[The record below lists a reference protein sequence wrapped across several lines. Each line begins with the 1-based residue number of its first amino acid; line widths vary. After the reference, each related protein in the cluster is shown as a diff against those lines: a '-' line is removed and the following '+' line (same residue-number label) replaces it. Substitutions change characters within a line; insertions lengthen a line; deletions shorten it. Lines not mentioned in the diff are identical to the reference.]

1 LGTSL
6 IFKTI
11 PTTWVELEKIKS
23 DVLEATNKKT
33 SIEVLDKLCLLGALE
48 KKVELV
54 KARFPG
60 YIRYQLMVPNIDKSQ
75 LCVQKEATMSQDNF
89 IALLITGRAQ
99 PA

>member
-1 LGTSL
+1 MGTSL

-60 YIRYQLMVPNIDKSQ
+60 YIRYQVMVPNIDKSQ
-75 LCVQKEATMSQDNF
+75 ICVQKEEITTQDDF
-89 IALLITGRAQ
+89 IAMLITGREQ
-99 PA
+99 ST